1 MSHTGHL
8 YDQSLTDWKPA
19 NVEEQINDKVKFMEK
34 HLFGQGD
41 EQDFDVVFIGHS
53 IGCYVILQ
61 LLDRLD
67 AKLKSRV
74 KKAVLLFPTVE
85 RMSETPNGRVFT
97 FLTRNEWFLRLLY
110 FLVFLVTCLPS
121 FIREPLID
129 RLYLK
134 KNNSTRDMA
143 LCDNMASVLSQM
155 TRAFSCVRSVL
166 FMGRDEMDK
175 VSALNKR
182 LVIENAHLL
191 LFYYGTRDR
200 WCPIDYYF
208 DMLDM
213 TSKNIAETRG
223 ASPKIL
229 LDKLNLSHGFVVHK
243 NQCSTVAKLTADWIK
258 SF

>member
-8 YDQSLTDWKPA
+8 YDQSLTDWQPA
-19 NVEEQINDKVKFMEK
+19 DVEAQINDKVKFIEK
-34 HLFGQGD
+34 HVYDQGD
-41 EQDFDVVFIGHS
+41 QEFDVVFIGHS

-67 AKLKSRV
+67 PKLKKRV
-74 KKAVLLFPTVE
+74 KKAILLFPTVE
-85 RMSETPNGRVFT
+85 RMSQTPNGKVFT
-97 FLTRNEWFLRLLY
+97 LLTRNEWFLRILY

-121 FIREPLID
+121 LVREKLID
-129 RLYLK
+129 RFYMK
-134 KNNSTRDMA
+134 KNNATKNMQ
-143 LCDNMASVLSQM
+143 LCDNMAPVLAQM
-155 TRAFSCVRSVL
+155 TRTFSCIRSVL

-175 VSALNKR
+175 VAQLNRR
-182 LVIENAHLL
+182 LVIENAQSL

-213 TSKNIAETRG
+213 VSKNIPETG
-223 ASPKIL
+223 APKPEIL

-243 NQCSTVAKLTADWIK
+243 NQCSTLAKLTADWIK